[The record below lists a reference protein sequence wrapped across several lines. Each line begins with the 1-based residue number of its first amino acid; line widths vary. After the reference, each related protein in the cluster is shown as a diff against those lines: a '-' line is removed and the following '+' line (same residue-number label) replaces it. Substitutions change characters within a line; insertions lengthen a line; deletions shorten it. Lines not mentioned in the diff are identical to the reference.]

1 MMNDNV
7 HNDVVDDNVQSMT
20 TTSSSMTTTTT
31 LTTDILSAAL
41 DECGLGDF
49 FANPVCFVFRFF
61 QLFLIKNF
69 FFSCTDCS

>member
-1 MMNDNV
+1 MMNDNI

-49 FANPVCFVFRFF
+49 FANPVCVLFF
-61 QLFLIKNF
+61 PIILIKLF
-69 FFSCTDCS
+69 FLVYRLFMMI